1 MPQYFPGMLSGLD
14 NFIMAGMWTMPPGG
28 LPGAAAAG
36 KFAAQRLCKQN
47 GMEFKTEQ

>member
-1 MPQYFPGMLSGLD
+1 MPQYFPGMLPGLD